1 MALLLCLTTLTLL
14 VGSSTASAVES
25 SFDTYEITDDIG
37 IMPLSSNPVFYDK
50 RANVFSVAQLEVIKG
65 FINKLPI
72 SQHYAMVYEF
82 QHVGVDYN
90 LLYHVFVFDSSR
102 VSGWE
107 LIVDDAYMYDI
118 IFKYDYDLSDGISG
132 SSSPSG
138 WCIVSQPVKVSNLIF
153 NSLAGYSV
161 SYDVNGKNVSKSGL
175 SLIFSDV
182 PNSFFQKITTVDIS
196 NRKEVLPQ
204 YATVFGLAV
213 FLVLD
218 ILRGFWR
225 SARGRDT

>member
-1 MALLLCLTTLTLL
+1 MLLTLSG
-14 VGSSTASAVES
+14 VSSTALAVES

-50 RANVFSVAQLEVIKG
+50 RANVFSDAQLEVIKG

-82 QHVGVDYN
+82 KQVGADYN
-90 LLYHVFVFDSSR
+90 LQYHIFVFDSVEPYS
-102 VSGWE
+102 WKF
-107 LIVDDAYMYDI
+107 IVGDAYMYDI
-118 IFKYDYDLSDGISG
+118 IFKYDYDLSDGVSG
-132 SSSPSG
+132 SGSPSG

-153 NSLAGYSV
+153 NSQAGYSV

-175 SLIFSDV
+175 SFICSDV
-182 PNSFFQKITTVDIS
+182 PNSFSQKIITVDIS
-196 NRKEVLPQ
+196 NRKEVLLQ